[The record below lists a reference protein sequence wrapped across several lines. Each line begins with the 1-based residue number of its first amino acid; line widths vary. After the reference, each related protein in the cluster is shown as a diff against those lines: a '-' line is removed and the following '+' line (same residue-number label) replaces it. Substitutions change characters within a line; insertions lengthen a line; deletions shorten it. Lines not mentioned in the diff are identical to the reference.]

1 MAVAFRRSITAVALR
16 RSIMAVALCTLASC
30 QNYNFNP
37 VGKCIIQPGSDRI
50 KLSGSAI
57 ADVLF
62 VVDDSGSMTAEQAS
76 LARNFGSFIDGVA
89 QLQKDRTDSGIEPFE
104 FHIAVTTS
112 SIFEA
117 WVPTNP
123 NATCSNTPLTCNV
136 TTTHYGAPAQ
146 SVACSTSGAVCDD
159 LIQNYWF
166 QSTTPGVDFCPSSA
180 AGVGVSGAPYPAGDF
195 VAASGNPKVL
205 PFTKDLD
212 WSTWGTASPDPKIT
226 TLVEQFKANIT
237 VGTCGSGMEQ
247 HLEAGRLAVK
257 KALQLEGLKQVAG
270 VDPKAWPHDGAKMV
284 VVWVGDED
292 DCSSPNDPTK
302 SLAFT
307 SAASA
312 PGDDVCTQDDTSPQP
327 MKPPISDYAAFF
339 TSLDRPFGAAFIY
352 SADPASC
359 HDDGNGNIVCT
370 PGKCTC
376 ECPASC
382 LAPGAGGCS
391 PAAAGECFLPADC
404 AGRSAGSRLHDLSEQ
419 VRAKGAATLDASV
432 CDSNFGQTLQRIADL
447 VKPPAGLNLPSTPAS
462 SQVAVLRI
470 ESADGSE
477 SRFCDGPGADLD
489 WNFVDCKSGAAAASG
504 VTTSCIIINH
514 STGHC
519 EASPGET
526 YIAQYLGLVPQPS
539 ASNLL
544 GGCAAV
550 SDCTRELGGAETDW
564 TCAPVGSRG
573 TCVCAQ

>member
-1 MAVAFRRSITAVALR
+1 MAVALR
-16 RSIMAVALCTLASC
+16 RSTVALALCALASC
-30 QNYNFNP
+30 QDYNFNP

-50 KLSGSAI
+50 KLLGSAT

-76 LARNFGSFIDGVA
+76 LARNFGKFIDGVA
-89 QLQKDRTDSGIEPFE
+89 QLQADRAKDGIDPFE
-104 FHIAVTTS
+104 FHIAVTST

-123 NATCSNTPLTCNV
+123 PTCSNTPLTCNV
-136 TTTHYGAPAQ
+136 QTDHYGALAQ
-146 SVACSTSGAVCDD
+146 SVACSTQGAPCDD
-159 LIQNYWF
+159 LIRNYWF
-166 QSTTPGVDFCPSSA
+166 QSTTPGLTFCPSSA
-180 AGVGVSGAPYPAGDF
+180 AGVGVPGAAYPAGDF

-205 PFTKDLD
+205 HFTNDLE
-212 WSTWGTASPDPKIT
+212 WSTWGTVSPDPKIT

-257 KALQLEGLKQVAG
+257 KALQQDGLKQVAG
-270 VDPKAWPHDGAKMV
+270 VDPKEWPHDGAKMV

-292 DCSSPNDPTK
+292 DCSNPNDPTK

-307 SAASA
+307 SATSG
-312 PGDDVCTQDDTSPQP
+312 PGSDVCTEDDASPLADQKKFP
-327 MKPPISDYAAFF
+327 VSDYAAFF
-339 TSLDRPFGAAFIY
+339 TNLDRPFGAAFIY
-352 SADPASC
+352 SADPDSC
-359 HDDGNGNIVCT
+359 QDDGNGNIVCT

-382 LAPGAGGCS
+382 LTGPGAGGCS
-391 PAAAGECFLPADC
+391 APTATPECLIPADC
-404 AGRSAGSRLHDLSEQ
+404 AGRSAGSRLHDLSQQ

-432 CDSNFGQTLQRIADL
+432 CDADFGQTLQRIADL
-447 VKPPAGLNLPSTPAS
+447 VKPPAGLTLPTKPAS

-470 ESADGSE
+470 ESADGST
-477 SRFCDGPGADLD
+477 SRFCDGPGADRD
-489 WNFVDCKSGAAAASG
+489 WNFVDCDTGAAASG
-504 VTTSCIIINH
+504 ETSLCITINH

-519 EASPGET
+519 EANPGET
-526 YIAQYLGLVPQPS
+526 YVAQYLGLVPQPS
-539 ASNLL
+539 ASNLE
-544 GGCAAV
+544 GGCATV